1 MKNVSNWLLR
11 IFRAII
17 QLLGLSAIGTLAL
30 AGYVA
35 LRHMLATPQALESP
49 LPGEAHL
56 YRWTYGHIYYKL
68 LGSPDAP
75 PLVLLHTPALHG
87 SAYEMRG
94 LVQPLAQHFRVYA
107 LDLLGFGLSDRP
119 SLDYTADVYTQAC
132 KDFLSQVVQQPALLV
147 ASQLSCNYAI
157 EVATSAP
164 QLCSGLVLLS
174 PLSIHGAP
182 RSVASFLPPALLE
195 AAPVAMLLYPLL
207 VQGQRLLA
215 RVQPAIAQ
223 PAGSSVSPADDARYY
238 YATTH
243 RFGAEHAAMA
253 LLAGSLANDVSHQ
266 AEQVQQP
273 TLVIWGADALGSIQR
288 GRFEQSASSA
298 SSPSWGPAHAQIEL
312 LPEGGLFV
320 HEELPGRVAN
330 TLLHWSERHLQPR
343 LPAAAPTISMIDDEQ
358 KERQKRQKRQKRQAT
373 QEQPAGA
380 STTSDASEAQTQTEK
395 QPVEL
400 SPTVVEA
407 YCIKCKAKRAL
418 QDPRE
423 VTMKN
428 GRIAVRGSCPV
439 CGSQL
444 IRPGKLAP
452 GYPHTPV

>member
-1 MKNVSNWLLR
+1 
-11 IFRAII
+11 
-17 QLLGLSAIGTLAL
+17 
-30 AGYVA
+30 
-35 LRHMLATPQALESP
+35 
-49 LPGEAHL
+49 
-56 YRWTYGHIYYKL
+56 
-68 LGSPDAP
+68 
-75 PLVLLHTPALHG
+75 
-87 SAYEMRG
+87 
-94 LVQPLAQHFRVYA
+94 
-107 LDLLGFGLSDRP
+107 P

-157 EVATSAP
+157 EVAASAP

-174 PLSIHGAP
+174 PLALHGAP

-195 AAPVAMLLYPLL
+195 APPVKMLLYPMLA
-207 VQGQRLLA
+207 QGQRLFDRLK
-215 RVQPAIAQ
+215 PAIAQ

-243 RFGAEHAAMA
+243 RFGAEHTAMA
-253 LLAGSLANDVSHQ
+253 LLAGRLTRDVSPSV
-266 AEQVQQP
+266 EQVQQP

-330 TLLHWSERHLQPR
+330 TLLHWSENHLLPR
-343 LPAAAPTISMIDDEQ
+343 LPAAAPTISMNSDEQ
-358 KERQKRQKRQKRQAT
+358 KERQKRQKRQKRQERQAT
-373 QEQPAGA
+373 QERPAGA
-380 STTSDASEAQTQTEK
+380 SATSDANEAQAQTEE
-395 QPVEL
+395 QPIEL
-400 SPTVVEA
+400 SPTTVEA

>member
-1 MKNVSNWLLR
+1 MKNVSNWLFR
-11 IFRAII
+11 VFRAII
-17 QLLGLSAIGTLAL
+17 QFLGLSAIGTLAL

-87 SAYEMRG
+87 SVYEMRG
-94 LVQPLAQHFRVYA
+94 LVEPLARYFRVYA
-107 LDLLGFGLSDRP
+107 PDLLGFGLSDRP
-119 SLDYTADVYTQAC
+119 SLDYTVGVYTQVC
-132 KDFLSQVVQQPALLV
+132 KDFLSQVVQKPALLV

-157 EVATSAP
+157 EVAASEP

-174 PLSIHGAP
+174 PLALHGAP

-195 AAPVAMLLYPLL
+195 AAPFKMLLYAMLA
-207 VQGQRLLA
+207 QGQRLYD
-215 RVQPAIAQ
+215 RFKPAIAQ

-238 YATTH
+238 FATTH
-243 RFGAEHAAMA
+243 RFGAEHAVMA
-253 LLAGSLANDVSHQ
+253 LLAGSLTHDVSRQ
-266 AEQVQQP
+266 VEQVQQP
-273 TLVIWGADALGSIQR
+273 TLVIWGADGLGRIQR
-288 GRFEQSASSA
+288 GRFEQNPSSASSA
-298 SSPSWGPAHAQIEL
+298 SSVSWGPARAQIEL

-320 HEELPGRVAN
+320 HEELPGRVAD
-330 TLLHWSERHLQPR
+330 TLLHWSESHSLPVLSK
-343 LPAAAPTISMIDDEQ
+343 LPAAAPTISMNSDER
-358 KERQKRQKRQKRQAT
+358 KERDEPLEHK
-373 QEQPAGA
+373 E
-380 STTSDASEAQTQTEK
+380 

-400 SPTVVEA
+400 PSTAVEA
-407 YCIKCKAKRAL
+407 YCLKCKTKRAL
-418 QDPRE
+418 LNPRE

-428 GRIAVRGSCPV
+428 GRLAVQGSCPV
-439 CGSQL
+439 CGTQL
-444 IRPGKLAP
+444 FRMGKLAP